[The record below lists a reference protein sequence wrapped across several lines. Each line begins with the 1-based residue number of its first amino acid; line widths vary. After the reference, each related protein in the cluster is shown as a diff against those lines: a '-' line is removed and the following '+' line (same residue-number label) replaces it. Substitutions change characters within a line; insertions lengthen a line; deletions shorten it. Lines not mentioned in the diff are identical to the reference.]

1 MNTKALYP
9 IKSEFASGDDLPT
22 IVANDSLNLVNFQ
35 QARRKLSRV
44 HNQRRNTG
52 RIIWNDETKQVEIR
66 DNSSIRKT
74 FNEASNDK
82 NVQQSSMNNCHSL
95 TSRFENNT
103 KESINSPS
111 RINRLQNQES
121 SKKPLTITK
130 SLLVNEINLKKDND
144 DLIMIKLYED
154 TKKIIDQLNEKV
166 DWLEKD
172 LDKRDQII
180 ENLKTSQYFESS
192 FDKREKRVYEQKISE
207 LGEELKKIDLIKA
220 DNIRLKEENA
230 ALIREK
236 RVYEQKIS
244 ELGEE
249 LKKIDL
255 IKADNIR
262 LKEENA
268 ALIRVISKLSK

>member
-1 MNTKALYP
+1 MNTKALYS

-35 QARRKLSRV
+35 QVRRKLSRV

-82 NVQQSSMNNCHSL
+82 NVQQSSMNNCHSII
-95 TSRFENNT
+95 SRFENST

-111 RINRLQNQES
+111 RINRSQNQES

-130 SLLVNEINLKKDND
+130 SLLVNEINSKKDND

-230 ALIREK
+230 ALIR
-236 RVYEQKIS
+236 
-244 ELGEE
+244 
-249 LKKIDL
+249 
-255 IKADNIR
+255 
-262 LKEENA
+262 
-268 ALIRVISKLSK
+268 VISKLSK

>member
-230 ALIREK
+230 ALIR
-236 RVYEQKIS
+236 
-244 ELGEE
+244 
-249 LKKIDL
+249 
-255 IKADNIR
+255 
-262 LKEENA
+262 
-268 ALIRVISKLSK
+268 VISKLSK

>member
-1 MNTKALYP
+1 MNTKALYS

-35 QARRKLSRV
+35 QVRRKLSRV

-74 FNEASNDK
+74 LNEASNDK

-111 RINRLQNQES
+111 RINRSQNQES

-154 TKKIIDQLNEKV
+154 TKKIIHQLNEKV

-192 FDKREKRVYEQKISE
+192 FDKRVSMNK
-207 LGEELKKIDLIKA
+207 
-220 DNIRLKEENA
+220 
-230 ALIREK
+230 
-236 RVYEQKIS
+236 
-244 ELGEE
+244 
-249 LKKIDL
+249 
-255 IKADNIR
+255 
-262 LKEENA
+262 
-268 ALIRVISKLSK
+268 